1 MKTNEGKSQI
11 SSTTTD
17 LFIIH
22 SLAIV
27 FEIAKWNLITLLQAR
42 Y

>member
-1 MKTNEGKSQI
+1 MKTNEGKAQI

-22 SLAIV
+22 SLVIV
-27 FEIAKWNLITLLQAR
+27 FEIIKWNLIILLQAR

>member
-1 MKTNEGKSQI
+1 MKTNEGKAQI
-11 SSTTTD
+11 SSTKTD
-17 LFIIH
+17 LLTIH